1 MKWLTKLF
9 AEEEPDI
16 APSNLSIRV
25 AEIQQRIA
33 TLKRSIDG
41 PEKSYTSSP
50 PSSKPVVDTTSQ
62 QPIND
67 AGATKAAELNDIKAK
82 LLGKKI

>member
-9 AEEEPDI
+9 AVEEPDI

-33 TLKRSIDG
+33 TLKRSIER
-41 PEKSYTSSP
+41 PEKSYPSSP
-50 PSSKPVVDTTSQ
+50 LSPEPVVDTTPQ
-62 QPIND
+62 QPIVD
-67 AGATKAAELNDIKAK
+67 VRATKAAELNDIKAK
-82 LLGKKI
+82 LLGKKL